1 MRSQGGEGGRHTSA
15 PRNDSTN
22 DLGEPGKSYRIVC
35 ALLDSVLTFF
45 LLSFFTL
52 IFFYFRFFFWLYFW
66 LFIFEKIIIYGFID

>member
-35 ALLDSVLTFF
+35 VIVGFGSD
-45 LLSFFTL
+45 FTL
-52 IFFYFRFFFWLYFW
+52 IFFYFDFFFLA
-66 LFIFEKIIIYGFID
+66 LFLASFFL

>member
-35 ALLDSVLTFF
+35 ALLDWVLTFVF
-45 LLSFFTL
+45 LTL
-52 IFFYFRFFFWLYFW
+52 FLAS
-66 LFIFEKIIIYGFID
+66 IIIYDIIFGFFPQKN

>member
-35 ALLDSVLTFF
+35 ILLDSVLTFF
-45 LLSFFTL
+45 LLSFF
-52 IFFYFRFFFWLYFW
+52 FSFWLYFW
-66 LFIFEKIIIYGFID
+66 LLFFFEKKINIYDIID